1 MSRLDTIEPVV
12 VEVGPC
18 ECADGPHETDLVYLA
33 PKLTMAG
40 GMAAQGAIAA
50 SDGDSIRLQELL
62 AEVWVRHGITGWNF
76 LDDKGQPI
84 PLTPEN
90 IARALPYGKGGR
102 LVAERA
108 DDLYAE
114 DILAPLV
121 QRLARL
127 SQPGPTP
134 SGRRPTSPRKT
145 STRTRRSPSSTATT
159 GRARPRA

>member
-1 MSRLDTIEPVV
+1 MSRLTPTEPVV
-12 VEVGPC
+12 VELGPC
-18 ECADGPHETDLVYLA
+18 ECEGQPHETDLVYLA
-33 PKLTMAG
+33 PALSMSG

-50 SDGDSIRLQELL
+50 SGGDTLRLQELL
-62 AEVWVRHGITGWNF
+62 ADIWVRHGVTGWNL

-84 PLTPEN
+84 PLTPDN

-121 QRLARL
+121 QRLEKL

-134 SGRRPTSPRKT
+134 SGRRRTSARGT
-145 STRTRRSPSSTATT
+145 STTRQRSRS
-159 GRARPRA
+159 

>member
-1 MSRLDTIEPVV
+1 MSRLTASEPVV
-12 VEVGPC
+12 VELGPC
-18 ECADGPHETDLVYLA
+18 ECEGQPHETDFVQLA
-33 PKLTMAG
+33 PALSMSG
-40 GMAAQGAIAA
+40 GMAAQGAIAK
-50 SDGDSIRLQELL
+50 SGGDTVALQELL
-62 AEVWVRHGITGWNF
+62 ADLWVRHGVIGWNI

-84 PLTPEN
+84 PLTHEN

-121 QRLARL
+121 QRLETL

-134 SGRRPTSPRKT
+134 SGRQRTSARKG
-145 STRTRRSPSSTATT
+145 STRT
-159 GRARPRA
+159 PR